1 VKRCLASGIVAGMFQ
16 LKDRPSSQLGSPP
29 AVAVAQLPDG
39 RVRLVAQLD
48 VGGGQGR
55 AHGVGQ
61 VVVPVGPEGGP
72 QADEGL
78 HDRGE
83 RLGRVA
89 EPGAGRLAEPDDQ
102 GAQDRVGPAQIVGL
116 QVSADQATIARSS
129 SRIASTMPAASLLAW
144 ARWNASA
151 QPSTICGSSSTG
163 AAGRAAGARA
173 PLSGPER
180 VAWLADRARLRF
192 RAAA

>member
-1 VKRCLASGIVAGMFQ
+1 VS
-16 LKDRPSSQLGSPP
+16 
-29 AVAVAQLPDG
+29 
-39 RVRLVAQLD
+39 RLVAQLD